1 MGEFGLELLE
11 QLLVPV
17 DYENFNVTNSK
28 VTVNL
33 SVEGSGD
40 WKPSKRQDQKWSV
53 RHQEMTQV
61 GICCL

>member
-1 MGEFGLELLE
+1 MGEFGLESLE

-33 SVEGSGD
+33 SVENPDD
-40 WKPSKRQDQKWSV
+40 WRPSKRQDKKWNIE
-53 RHQEMTQV
+53 HQEMTQV
-61 GICCL
+61 GIYCL

>member
-11 QLLVPV
+11 QLSVPV

-33 SVEGSGD
+33 SVENS
-40 WKPSKRQDQKWSV
+40 R
-53 RHQEMTQV
+53 
-61 GICCL
+61 